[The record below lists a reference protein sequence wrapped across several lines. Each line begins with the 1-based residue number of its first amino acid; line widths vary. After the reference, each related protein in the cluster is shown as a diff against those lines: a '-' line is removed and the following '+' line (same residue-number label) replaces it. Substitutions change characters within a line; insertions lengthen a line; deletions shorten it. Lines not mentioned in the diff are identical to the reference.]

1 MTLHMLKLTPD
12 MAGMTRWAER
22 EKFLVHKRNDD
33 LGYALHVA
41 LKQAFGDLAPRPFAL
56 QPGRAGIALL
66 GYTAHPVE
74 ELRQHAQSF
83 ASPDVAESL
92 GLPSL
97 AGKQMPDHFPQ
108 GQRLGFT
115 VRVRPTIR
123 MDRDGDRNKTV
134 ERDAYRDTKSGE
146 AEHQPSRGEVYQSW
160 LAERLGRAGVRV
172 EHLALE
178 AYRRSVTL
186 RRDKQRKLQPVDG
199 PDASFSGILHVVE
212 PDLFKALLA
221 GGVGRHAAFG
231 YGMLLLRPA

>member
-12 MAGMTRWAER
+12 IAGITRWAQR
-22 EKFLVHKRNDD
+22 ENLLMDKRNDD
-33 LGYALHVA
+33 LGYALHAA

-56 QPGRAGIALL
+56 QPGKTGTALL

-74 ELRQHAQSF
+74 DLRHHAQSF
-83 ASPDVAESL
+83 ANPDVAEVL

-97 AGKQMPDHFPQ
+97 AGKQMPDHFPL

-123 MDRDGDRNKTV
+123 TDRNGDRNKTV
-134 ERDAYRDTKSGE
+134 ERDAYRDTEPGE
-146 AEHQPSRGEVYQSW
+146 AQQQLSRSEVYQSW
-160 LAERLGRAGVRV
+160 LTERLGRAGVRV

-178 AYRRSVTL
+178 HYRRSVTL

-199 PDASFSGILHVVE
+199 PDASFSGVLHVVE